1 MCPVSLLQMR
11 LLELHRLVLLSG
23 RTCMLDPALLPVWLY
38 KWVIGQQ
45 KQLKRCSFD
54 VTAATENSGNQ
65 ITYPIVTQPNTPSKL
80 IGTSP
85 RPSILRKRDYE
96 G

>member
-1 MCPVSLLQMR
+1 M
-11 LLELHRLVLLSG
+11 LHP
-23 RTCMLDPALLPVWLY
+23 DPLPVCYYMNVRKYNSLII
-38 KWVIGQQ
+38 VFL
-45 KQLKRCSFD
+45 LKPLAIS
-54 VTAATENSGNQ
+54 ENSGNQ